1 MRGKVSVLSQFRTN
15 HRDHPRVC
23 GEKASKLAFMCN
35 NSGSLPHMRG
45 KDFFIEDGLLA
56 DGITPAYTGKREC
69 QSSLPACPRDH
80 PRICGEKTA
89 HVSGGQRTSGI
100 TPAYAGKRCHSIA
113 GFAVCGDHPRIC
125 GEKTCPHR
133 CRTAVWGSPPHMRG
147 KVLEEIINFNQ
158 SRITP
163 AYAGKSILSDALRA
177 GS

>member
-80 PRICGEKTA
+80 PRICGEKRRSA
-89 HVSGGQRTSGI
+89 RLHNLIDGI
-100 TPAYAGKRCHSIA
+100 TPAYAGKRQRTL
-113 GFAVCGDHPRIC
+113 AVDNEPQ
-125 GEKTCPHR
+125 
-133 CRTAVWGSPPHMRG
+133 GSPPHMRG